1 MRAPRPQKVNAAGPH
16 TVRRARARE
25 PRGRTQ
31 LERTGAQ
38 VARLDGDLAYEG
50 ELGPKARAES
60 AAEGAFRKFWLGFA
74 H

>member
-1 MRAPRPQKVNAAGPH
+1 MKSMSWQKEGAG
-16 TVRRARARE
+16 
-25 PRGRTQ
+25 Q
-31 LERTGAQ
+31 QQAQ
-38 VARLDGDLAYEG
+38 VARLHGDLAYEG

>member
-1 MRAPRPQKVNAAGPH
+1 MGAARGLKLE
-16 TVRRARARE
+16 VRL
-25 PRGRTQ
+25 PSP
-31 LERTGAQ
+31 Q
-38 VARLDGDLAYEG
+38 VARLHGDLAYEG